1 MTTGSSWQDFFA
13 KCTLTE
19 HDVTVSE
26 LAQLALN
33 PELQAYY
40 YETLPHQY
48 ALHPMLPVN
57 ENLAADV
64 TGPAHKRA
72 QTFVRFGKRAQTFVR
87 FGKRAQTFVRFGR
100 SEYRFHRVMPS
111 FPSDEI
117 CETRLRHLSLG
128 GNKAASEQDQ
138 H

>member
-1 MTTGSSWQDFFA
+1 MNSLVFA
-13 KCTLTE
+13 LCTIFLYASELATAAIIRTRPDDDGVNGVANE
-19 HDVTVSE
+19 YAAPDALSPE

-57 ENLAADV
+57 ENLAADI

-100 SEYRFHRVMPS
+100 S
-111 FPSDEI
+111 
-117 CETRLRHLSLG
+117 